1 MDSHHNFKEIVVF
14 FTGGT
19 IGMSPTEG
27 VHGVAPGG
35 NFEKLLNQL
44 APQSEGIQLRPVLWS
59 DKPSP
64 HMTPADMFRLAR
76 EIEFA
81 LNEEDVLGA
90 VVLHG
95 TDVLAESA
103 YMCDIVIDSD
113 KPVVLT
119 GSMRYYSE
127 SGYDGIRNLIN
138 AVRACLLPIPAG
150 TGACVLMTDRI
161 FTAREAVKVN
171 SLNVDA
177 FETSED
183 GNVGYVAG
191 HSDIIARCPLHHVP
205 RRKIR
210 PKDIEQ
216 NVVLLTAYTGMDRS
230 LIDHAIATGAK
241 GIVIEGFGAGNVP
254 PKLVPALVDCMNN
267 SLPVVIATRCIEGG
281 VWPIYGYEGG
291 GADLQDR
298 GAILCGR
305 LGGPKAR
312 IRLMCALGLT
322 SDLDEIKD
330 MFEDI

>member
-1 MDSHHNFKEIVVF
+1 MTNQSEILVF

-19 IGMSPTEG
+19 IGMSPSEG
-27 VHGVAPGG
+27 THGVAPGG

-44 APQSEGIQLRPVLWS
+44 APQDLNVRLKPVSWS

-64 HMTPADMFRLAR
+64 HMTPSDMFRLAKDV
-76 EIEFA
+76 
-81 LNEEDVLGA
+81 EEGLIRPEVAGA
-90 VVLHG
+90 VILHG

-103 YMCDIVIDSD
+103 YMCDLTIDTE
-113 KPVVLT
+113 KPVILT

-138 AVRACLLPIPAG
+138 AVRACLLPIPPG

-177 FETSED
+177 FESREA
-183 GNVGYVAG
+183 GIVGYVAG
-191 HSDIIARCPLHHVP
+191 ESVILAGCPLHHSP
-205 RRKIR
+205 RRKLS
-210 PKDIEQ
+210 PESLTA
-216 NVVLLTAYTGMDRS
+216 NVALLTSYTGMDRS
-230 LIDHAIATGAK
+230 LIDNAVASSNR

-254 PKLVPALVDCMNN
+254 PGVVSALEEC
-267 SLPVVIATRCIEGG
+267 LEKGIPVVLATRCIEGG
-281 VWPIYGYEGG
+281 VWPIYGYPGG
-291 GADLQDR
+291 GADLQDK
-298 GAILCGR
+298 GVILCGR

-322 SDLDEIKD
+322 DSLEEIRD
-330 MFEDI
+330 MFEDA